1 MNQRKLCSQ
10 DVLGVP
16 CDSTTMHL
24 CVDGETL
31 DPFGKISDCRIE
43 ENDII
48 DIISDEQ
55 EDFYNVEEEQIDEK
69 DDAANKTFIN
79 PTQVENTD
87 SNLTIKCEI
96 CDFRAMSQ
104 SEIKNHKTVTHN
116 WCNICFSSFVSQ
128 ERLKKHLKN
137 KHKIQ

>member
-1 MNQRKLCSQ
+1 MNSAIYVWTKVTERKQHKKKNQS
-10 DVLGVP
+10 
-16 CDSTTMHL
+16 
-24 CVDGETL
+24 L
-31 DPFGKISDCRIE
+31 DEVED
-43 ENDII
+43 NDII

-55 EDFYNVEEEQIDEK
+55 EDFDNEEEEQIDEM

-137 KHKIQ
+137 KHKIQWRTDWTHHGESSW